1 MSIEKVVSI
10 GLAGNKLS
18 KSITGT
24 DQVSA
29 ERTAVAAGS
38 GAIIGGVAGG
48 ALGVGAA
55 AVGIAAAPIAV
66 PLAVGGAT
74 VAFLASLFD

>member
-18 KSITGT
+18 KTITGT

-29 ERTAVAAGS
+29 ERTAVATGS

-55 AVGIAAAPIAV
+55 APIAV
-66 PLAVGGAT
+66 PLAVGGAA